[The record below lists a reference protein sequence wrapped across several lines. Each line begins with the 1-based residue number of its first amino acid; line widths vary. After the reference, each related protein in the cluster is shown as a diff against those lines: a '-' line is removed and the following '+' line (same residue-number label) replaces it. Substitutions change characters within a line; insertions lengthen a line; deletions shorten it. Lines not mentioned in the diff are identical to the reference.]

1 MFREKAVFKTLTEFT
16 GKHPC
21 RSFSFNKAEGLKSPA
36 LLKKD
41 FGTGV
46 HLQTLQ
52 IFKNFFF
59 VYIFIHLFYSFRYL
73 NSIKRSHKT
82 NLHRASIKHDI
93 VT

>member
-1 MFREKAVFKTLTEFT
+1 MFREKAVFKTLAGFT

-21 RSFSFNKAEGLKSPA
+21 RSFSFSKAEGLKSSA

-52 IFKNFFF
+52 IFKNIFF
-59 VYIFIHLFYSFRYL
+59 VEHLYSFIL
-73 NSIKRSHKT
+73 LISLFK
-82 NLHRASIKHDI
+82 LD
-93 VT
+93 